1 MLKVLNAL
9 KKVCDRVCSRA
20 GNSAGKRIDCLARI
34 GYLVQILWDS
44 TNPREAL

>member
-9 KKVCDRVCSRA
+9 KKVCDRVCNRA
-20 GNSAGKRIDCLARI
+20 GNSAGKRI

>member
-9 KKVCDRVCSRA
+9 KKVCDRVCNRA
-20 GNSAGKRIDCLARI
+20 GNSAGKRI
-34 GYLVQILWDS
+34 GYLVRTLWDS

>member
-9 KKVCDRVCSRA
+9 KKVCNRA

-34 GYLVQILWDS
+34 LRDS
-44 TNPREAL
+44 TNPREALRCW

>member
-9 KKVCDRVCSRA
+9 KKVCDRVCNRA
-20 GNSAGKRIDCLARI
+20 GNSAGKRI
-34 GYLVQILWDS
+34 GYLVWILWDS